1 MTLKLQPFLPSG
13 FDPREGRHLLKETI
27 DLAWPATVESIFV
40 GLASLVDT
48 IMVSA
53 LGTTAIAAI
62 GLTNQP
68 KFIAIAFIASLNVGI
83 TAIISRRIGAN
94 RLDDANACLR
104 QSLLMSVLIS
114 ALVCGLS
121 FLFARP
127 YIQFVGAQA
136 DTIELAV
143 QYFRIVIAGQFFG
156 NIGMTINAAQRC
168 AGNSKI
174 SMRTNLAGKGI
185 NVVFIF

>member
-1 MTLKLQPFLPSG
+1 M
-13 FDPREGRHLLKETI
+13 KETI

-48 IMVSA
+48 IMVST

-94 RLDDANACLR
+94 RLDDANACLDVYKR
-104 QSLLMSVLIS
+104 QPLNPFLTDNVTLIILFFFPCITDSGNGQIPIFQIHFNIFLLAAWQLD
-114 ALVCGLS
+114 
-121 FLFARP
+121 
-127 YIQFVGAQA
+127 IQQIKMCIR
-136 DTIELAV
+136 DST
-143 QYFRIVIAGQFFG
+143 
-156 NIGMTINAAQRC
+156 
-168 AGNSKI
+168 
-174 SMRTNLAGKGI
+174 
-185 NVVFIF
+185 

>member
-1 MTLKLQPFLPSG
+1 MNLKLQPFLPSG
-13 FDPREGRHLLKETI
+13 FDPQEGRHLLKETI

-48 IMVSA
+48 IMVST

-94 RLDDANACLR
+94 RLDDANTCLR

-114 ALVCGLS
+114 ALVCGCLPGLTSNSRARRRTRLIWRCSISGLS
-121 FLFARP
+121 SSASSS
-127 YIQFVGAQA
+127 A
-136 DTIELAV
+136 
-143 QYFRIVIAGQFFG
+143 
-156 NIGMTINAAQRC
+156 
-168 AGNSKI
+168 I
-174 SMRTNLAGKGI
+174 SG
-185 NVVFIF
+185 

>member
-1 MTLKLQPFLPSG
+1 MNLKFQPFLPSG

-48 IMVSA
+48 IMVST

-104 QSLLMSVLIS
+104 QSLLMSALIS

-127 YIQFVGAQA
+127 YCHHRPV
-136 DTIELAV
+136 LR
-143 QYFRIVIAGQFFG
+143 QYRDD
-156 NIGMTINAAQRC
+156 NQRC
-168 AGNSKI
+168 PA
-174 SMRTNLAGKGI
+174 LCWQQ
-185 NVVFIF
+185 